1 MIVVDTNI
9 LSELCRDFPDRAV
22 VRWYALQQESKL
34 FTTTVTR
41 GEMLYGALTMAPGK
55 KRDFLMDQID
65 GLLHITFDYRQ
76 LSFDKDAAD
85 EYAKLK
91 AGCKRIGRPPSEP
104 DAMIAAIAKAHG
116 YSVATRNVKDFEAF
130 GIELINPFDASGDLC
145 DRDAQIRFSALEKK
159 HHLRLKDDV
168 PVSTYQ
174 YRTN

>member
-34 FTTTVTR
+34 FTTTVSR

-55 KRDFLMDQID
+55 KRELLMTQID
-65 GLLHITFDYRQ
+65 GLIHVTFDYRQ
-76 LSFDKDAAD
+76 LSFDSDAAD
-85 EYAKLK
+85 EYARLK
-91 AGCKRIGRPPSEP
+91 ARCKRVGRPPSEP
-104 DAMIAAIAKAHG
+104 DAMIAAIASAHG
-116 YSVATRNVKDFEAF
+116 YAVATRNVKDFEAF

-145 DRDAQIRFSALEKK
+145 IRDAEIRYSTLEKK
-159 HHLRLKDDV
+159 HRLRLKEDASI
-168 PVSTYQ
+168 STFQ